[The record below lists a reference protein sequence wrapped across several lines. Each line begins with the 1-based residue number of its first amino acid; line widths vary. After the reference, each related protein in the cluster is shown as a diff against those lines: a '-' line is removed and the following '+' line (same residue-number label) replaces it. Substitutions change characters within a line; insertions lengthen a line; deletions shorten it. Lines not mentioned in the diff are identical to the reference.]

1 MFCSL
6 LKRSLDETHAV
17 RALMRSM
24 YFSNG
29 TIDGFLKTATAG
41 QVSAVRG
48 LIASELELR
57 DRRKRERLVR
67 KARFPQVK
75 SFEGY
80 DFSQVALPEG
90 YGVDDLRSLGFVEH
104 AEDFV
109 FHVSVNIIFTI
120 FTNVFSPIAPT
131 RMRRIRQRGC
141 AAFGA

>member
-1 MFCSL
+1 
-6 LKRSLDETHAV
+6 
-17 RALMRSM
+17 MRSM

-29 TIDGFLKTATAG
+29 TIDGFLTTATAG

-109 FHVSVNIIFTI
+109 FHGQTGRGKTHLAIAMGMAVSATVKT
-120 FTNVFSPIAPT
+120 TNFAIAH
-131 RMRRIRQRGC
+131 
-141 AAFGA
+141 

>member
-29 TIDGFLKTATAG
+29 TIDGFLATATAG

-75 SFEGY
+75 SSRATTSPRWPCRRATG
-80 DFSQVALPEG
+80 S
-90 YGVDDLRSLGFVEH
+90 
-104 AEDFV
+104 
-109 FHVSVNIIFTI
+109 TI
-120 FTNVFSPIAPT
+120 
-131 RMRRIRQRGC
+131 
-141 AAFGA
+141 